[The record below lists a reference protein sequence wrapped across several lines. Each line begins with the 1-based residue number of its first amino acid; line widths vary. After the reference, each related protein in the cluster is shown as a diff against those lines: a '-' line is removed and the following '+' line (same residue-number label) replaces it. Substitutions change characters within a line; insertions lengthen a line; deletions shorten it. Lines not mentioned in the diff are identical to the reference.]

1 MAGLGPG
8 ANPARGRG
16 ELAVC
21 LAVPGRILAIEA
33 EAGLPFA
40 RVDFDGVR
48 KQICLAT
55 LPDARVGDWIL
66 VHAGFAL
73 QRLEAED
80 AAERSS
86 WLAPAPEG
94 SS

>member
-1 MAGLGPG
+1 
-8 ANPARGRG
+8 
-16 ELAVC
+16 VC
-21 LAVPGRILAIEA
+21 LAVPGRILDIEE
-33 EAGLPFA
+33 EAGLSLA

-55 LPDARVGDWIL
+55 LPDAQVGDWIL

-73 QRLEAED
+73 QRLEADD

-86 WLAPAPEG
+86 WLSGPPEPR
-94 SS
+94 S